1 MSCTACSRSIDYLDL
16 RAKISL
22 SGVISTI
29 PRTKG
34 SNLDVPMLQHT
45 SCHNPS
51 IHMSWPLNL
60 LRRRLELC
68 MDDESKHH
76 MFNEFLGRFIVS
88 GAPEELLSALR
99 DAFKML

>member
-1 MSCTACSRSIDYLDL
+1 
-16 RAKISL
+16 
-22 SGVISTI
+22 
-29 PRTKG
+29 
-34 SNLDVPMLQHT
+34 
-45 SCHNPS
+45 
-51 IHMSWPLNL
+51 
-60 LRRRLELC
+60 